1 MGAEGGYN
9 NFVPIIC
16 AFDGIIIRMYYNDHP
31 PAHFHIAYR
40 GEFAKVGI
48 DPITI
53 LAGTMSRNI
62 RSKVFEWAAIHQAEL
77 RANWELARG
86 HQPLFQIEPLD

>member
-1 MGAEGGYN
+1 
-9 NFVPIIC
+9 
-16 AFDGIIIRMYYNDHP
+16 MYFNGHP

-48 DPITI
+48 DPITV

-77 RANWELARG
+77 RANWELARE
-86 HQPLFQIEPLD
+86 HQLLFQIDALD